1 MKLILIKVKLNK
13 KNKIM
18 KKLFFALLIAFSFTV
33 VSCGSKRVE
42 TETEVDEVEFVI
54 ETDEDLVSDS
64 DEVVDGEELL
74 ETPVVE

>member
-33 VSCGSKRVE
+33 VSCGSKSVE
-42 TETEVDEVEFVI
+42 TENEAVDEVEVVI
-54 ETDEDLVSDS
+54 IEDEFTSTG
-64 DEVVDGEELL
+64 DEVVDGEERL